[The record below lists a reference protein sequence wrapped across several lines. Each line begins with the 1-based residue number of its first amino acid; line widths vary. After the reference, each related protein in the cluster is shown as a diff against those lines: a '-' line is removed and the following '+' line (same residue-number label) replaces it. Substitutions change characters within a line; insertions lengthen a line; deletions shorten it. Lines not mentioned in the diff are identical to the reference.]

1 MRKLLVILAGLS
13 LITVGL
19 FGPASAQTSIDNRVE
34 SDMNGFAEWN
44 ATTSSFGAGDLNG
57 DGLARILLD
66 ANNGRVCFQLRWSD
80 IDQPAAG
87 HIHVGG
93 VGVNGPVVVDLLGNA
108 TRIQHGADGT
118 GGAVGCA
125 SGVSH
130 ELIEDIGT
138 NPGNYYT
145 NLHNAAFPGGAI
157 RGNLEDDEEGI

>member
-1 MRKLLVILAGLS
+1 MRKLLVLLAGLS
-13 LITVGL
+13 LMTVGL
-19 FGPASAQTSIDNRVE
+19 FGPASAQMSFDNRVE

-44 ATTSSFGAGDLNG
+44 ATTMSFGAGDLNG

-66 ANNGRVCFQLRWSD
+66 ASNGRVCFQLRWSD

-87 HIHVGG
+87 HIHIGA
-93 VGVNGPVVVDLLGNA
+93 VGVNGPIVVDLLGNA
-108 TRIQHGADGT
+108 TRVQHADGT

-125 SGVSH
+125 EGVSP

-138 NPGNYYT
+138 NPGAYYT

-157 RGNLEDDEEGI
+157 RGNLENDEEGI